1 MESLQSSPGTK
12 LITGEELLTD
22 GDSGS
27 CELIAGRIVE
37 MGPTGDEHG
46 FVEFNLGAELRAF
59 VHKRKLGWVLGGEVG
74 IYIRR
79 NPDNVRA
86 ADIVFV
92 SYEKLPR
99 LTGNYL
105 SVAPEL
111 VVEVMSPNDR
121 WEKVR
126 DKLADYFS
134 IGIEQVWVVEPSNRK
149 LLVYRSSTD
158 IREYSEG
165 DTFVSEGVL
174 ERFTLV
180 VASLFSPEVR

>member
-1 MESLQSSPGTK
+1 MLV
-12 LITGEELLTD
+12 TD
-22 GDSGS
+22 
-27 CELIAGRIVE
+27 
-37 MGPTGDEHG
+37 
-46 FVEFNLGAELRAF
+46 N
-59 VHKRKLGWVLGGEVG
+59 
-74 IYIRR
+74 YI
-79 NPDNVRA
+79 
-86 ADIVFV
+86 
-92 SYEKLPR
+92 
-99 LTGNYL
+99 

-121 WEKVR
+121 WEQVR
-126 DKLADYFS
+126 DKMADYFS

-158 IREYSEG
+158 VREYSEG